1 MKLFDLLKIID
12 DKTFYAAMIK
22 KIVEDEK
29 TEEKIE
35 KRLETEYTKKELQL
49 MKEAMEEA
57 ARDGY
62 PVTNQPVFFRYDNT
76 KESVMYRDEELL
88 SAAGWLDGYLKVNRA
103 NIDLVTQE
111 SMYIAIRELVNN
123 ISEPY
128 KKEKADVIKVLI
140 STKEDWKRFL
150 QPYE

>member
-62 PVTNQPVFFRYDNT
+62 PVTNQPVFF
-76 KESVMYRDEELL
+76 S
-88 SAAGWLDGYLKVNRA
+88 G
-103 NIDLVTQE
+103 IQ
-111 SMYIAIRELVNN
+111 
-123 ISEPY
+123 
-128 KKEKADVIKVLI
+128 
-140 STKEDWKRFL
+140 
-150 QPYE
+150 